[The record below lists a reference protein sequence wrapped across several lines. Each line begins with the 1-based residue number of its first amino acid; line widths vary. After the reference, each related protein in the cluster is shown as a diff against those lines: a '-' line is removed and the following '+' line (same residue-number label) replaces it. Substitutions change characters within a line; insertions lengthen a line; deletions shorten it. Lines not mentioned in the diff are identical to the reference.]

1 MDLIEAMKTVGTCRS
16 FREQPV
22 PQTVLWKAIEAA
34 RFGPQGGNRQPVRF
48 IVVSEPR
55 RKARLGELYLEQ
67 WEPYLAR
74 LRAAAAQASDRP
86 GSSPRPGP
94 PVGPA
99 EPPRAGESPRPAEL
113 PRAGESPPRT
123 DPPRRASADDFAR
136 AFGGHPA
143 IVVVCAHLESLL
155 ATDAQLG
162 RLSIVGGASVYPIV
176 QNFMLALRDQGV
188 ASALTTLLC
197 AREPEVRELLA
208 IPPEYATACHVAVGY
223 PAQGFPRRL
232 RRRPVEELAFLD
244 SFDGPPLREV

>member
-16 FREQPV
+16 FSEAPV
-22 PQTVLWKAIEAA
+22 PQAVLWKAIEAA

-48 IVVSEPR
+48 VVVSDPL

-74 LRAAAAQASDRP
+74 LRAA
-86 GSSPRPGP
+86 
-94 PVGPA
+94 
-99 EPPRAGESPRPAEL
+99 
-113 PRAGESPPRT
+113 SPPA
-123 DPPRRASADDFAR
+123 PSRRRSADDFAR
-136 AFGGHPA
+136 AFGRHPA

-162 RLSIVGGASVYPIV
+162 RLSIVGGASVYPIA

-208 IPPEYATACHVAVGY
+208 IPPEYATACHIAVGY
-223 PAQGFPRRL
+223 PADGFPRRL

-244 SFDGPPLREV
+244 RFDGPPLREV

>member
-1 MDLIEAMKTVGTCRS
+1 MDLIEAMTTVGTCRS
-16 FREQPV
+16 FSEAPV
-22 PQTVLWKAIEAA
+22 PQAVLWKAIEAA

-48 IVVSEPR
+48 VVVSDTL

-74 LRAAAAQASDRP
+74 LRAAAAQAAGRP
-86 GSSPRPGP
+86 EP
-94 PVGPA
+94 
-99 EPPRAGESPRPAEL
+99 PPRAGDQA
-113 PRAGESPPRT
+113 AGA

-136 AFGGHPA
+136 AFGRHPA

-208 IPPEYATACHVAVGY
+208 IPPEYATACHIAVGY